1 MKRRAQQVGAT
12 IRRELQ
18 LRIARGF
25 NDPRIRGMI
34 TVTRVEMT
42 DDLKRVKAFITVMP
56 EERASVT
63 MHGLKAALPR
73 IRRDV
78 MNRIHIKEA
87 PALEF
92 VYDEGTRAQ
101 RVISELLAKDR
112 IERGAMGI
120 DSDDEQATHEGDDDT
135 STETTQ
141 REP

>member
-18 LRIARGF
+18 QRLARGF

-42 DDLKRVKAFITVMP
+42 DDLKRAKAFVTVMP

-63 MHGLKAALPR
+63 MHGLNAALPR

-87 PALEF
+87 PTLEF

-112 IERGAMGI
+112 IERGALGI
-120 DSDDEQATHEGDDDT
+120 SDEPGAPEHDQGEG
-135 STETTQ
+135 EPE